1 MKNNISLRKMFEAFI
16 EDNKDVMYEGLNIDV
31 LSKTVS
37 LTDEHNKG
45 VDFTLENNPIYY
57 KLGNI
62 DVISIFKR
70 TPLKSVGREVD
81 GNPFIYALK
90 GENEWRFEISQAD
103 ATKYMKRFLA
113 VCNKIKSKY
122 DTIISVPSAS
132 WVNKR
137 FMDVIASKVNAKYK
151 RSDYFEKATLEEAW
165 NSIDGEGIRK
175 YAALVNK
182 INSTIEAT
190 RILNIIGHGFEM
202 MEKKNKTFFT
212 SKMMDKSVLRFIKS
226 PISSNTSNTAECA
239 ELFDDKDVLI
249 LDDIL
254 ASGNTLSFC
263 AQNILETYSPK
274 SVTAVT
280 LLSKKF

>member
-1 MKNNISLRKMFEAFI
+1 MFEAFI

>member
-1 MKNNISLRKMFEAFI
+1 MKNDISLRKMFEAFI

-70 TPLKSVGREVD
+70 TPLKSVGHEVD

-90 GENEWRFEISQAD
+90 GENGWRFEISQAD

-182 INSTIEAT
+182 INPTIEAT

-212 SKMMDKSVLRFIKS
+212 SKMMDKSVLKFIKS

-239 ELFDDKDVLI
+239 ELFDDKNVLI